1 MEPISNPAMRVIL
14 RAMSG
19 TPEGCE
25 MALSLYDQTGDTEY
39 LGLFERFAQTYQ
51 VTEGQRASY
60 AKRIGAVK
68 DKGILP

>member
-25 MALSLYDQTGDTEY
+25 MALSLYDKTGDVQY
-39 LGLFERFAQTYQ
+39 LGLFERYAQLYQ
-51 VTEGQRASY
+51 VTEGQKASY
-60 AKRIGAVK
+60 ARRIGSLQ
-68 DKGILP
+68 DKGIL

>member
-25 MALSLYDQTGDTEY
+25 MALSLYDKTGDIQY
-39 LGLFERFAQTYQ
+39 LGLFENYARLYQTT
-51 VTEGQRASY
+51 VGQKAEY
-60 AKRIGAVK
+60 AKRLALVK
-68 DKGILP
+68 EAGIL